1 MRLYRLVGT
10 FHSNGAVEMA
20 VRGWLQI
27 QQSEFYCDEIFKPM
41 PTRDSCINVL
51 GENFE

>member
-1 MRLYRLVGT
+1 MSSYYYSKCSSLSLKFHFSALSPSTLIGFYRFVGT

-27 QQSEFYCDEIFKPM
+27 QQP
-41 PTRDSCINVL
+41 
-51 GENFE
+51 